1 MERTFK
7 AGLVG
12 QPFLSELRTQR
23 SLGQPSGH
31 EIANLG
37 LVHPKLTVKHL
48 NINFVSPDDITQVA
62 DPASKGD
69 WLRTRNYLPTRR
81 NRSLMEH
88 SPLARQHKKIMRSE
102 WLAAFLVNRV
112 LKRLLSMHRDSAKYG
127 AILYERIGDIT
138 VKVDGEI
145 LEELRIPDQF
155 ATLKFNRSI
164 LGKRNDPDREPTF
177 DRWKEQT
184 FHDREQ
190 AGMLVKPFVEELLN
204 ERG

>member
-1 MERTFK
+1 
-7 AGLVG
+7 
-12 QPFLSELRTQR
+12 
-23 SLGQPSGH
+23 
-31 EIANLG
+31 
-37 LVHPKLTVKHL
+37 
-48 NINFVSPDDITQVA
+48 
-62 DPASKGD
+62 
-69 WLRTRNYLPTRR
+69 
-81 NRSLMEH
+81 
-88 SPLARQHKKIMRSE
+88 MRSE

-112 LKRLLSMHRDSAKYG
+112 LKRLVSMHRDSAKYG

-184 FHDREQ
+184 IRDREQ
-190 AGMLVKPFVEELLN
+190 AGMLIKPFVEEPLN